1 MEWRAGGSRRLRN
14 SFVRL
19 LDRELCPFQ
28 VRGGGVGRLSSS
40 SIATAMAR
48 QLTTYVA
55 GRSSVCHAGWQLDR
69 RACGWWRACRYL
81 LSGGGYGHNQL
92 YYGCAHRPILQ
103 SAIGGPPTRVGGWE
117 FVVGLGRG
125 DGDSGLLEV
134 GQRWGDVWGHVR
146 PRE

>member
-1 MEWRAGGSRRLRN
+1 MWLVSSRSSVCHAGWQLDRRACGWWRACRYLLSGGGYGHNQLYYGCAHRPILQSGRMEWRAGGSRRLRN

-55 GRSSVCHAGWQLDR
+55 SRLSVCHAGWQLDR
-69 RACGWWRACRYL
+69 HACGWWRACRYL
-81 LSGGGYGHNQL
+81 
-92 YYGCAHRPILQ
+92 
-103 SAIGGPPTRVGGWE
+103 
-117 FVVGLGRG
+117 
-125 DGDSGLLEV
+125 
-134 GQRWGDVWGHVR
+134 
-146 PRE
+146 